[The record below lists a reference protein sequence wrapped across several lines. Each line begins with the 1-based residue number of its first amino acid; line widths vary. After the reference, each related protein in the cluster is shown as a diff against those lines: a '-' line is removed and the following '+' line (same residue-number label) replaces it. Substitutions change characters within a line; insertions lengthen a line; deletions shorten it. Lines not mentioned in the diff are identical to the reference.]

1 MILTKFRKVI
11 DTLFDTIDYPPLPGS
26 NYPTTLSSLMIF
38 IGSNLDCILSTLN
51 GNEPPEIARIFPGKK
66 SIFFST
72 DGPYGQC
79 MTRNALFYANLRLFL
94 GNFFRERSCTIILED
109 VIMCQ
114 DALQDEES
122 FAKLA
127 KQYQKE
133 IYYFSESSGSTLES
147 EDMKQE

>member
-1 MILTKFRKVI
+1 
-11 DTLFDTIDYPPLPGS
+11 
-26 NYPTTLSSLMIF
+26 
-38 IGSNLDCILSTLN
+38 
-51 GNEPPEIARIFPGKK
+51 
-66 SIFFST
+66 
-72 DGPYGQC
+72 